1 MADLISDDLVSVRRM
16 QSWLEVEIRTD
27 VLFPS
32 ASAALV
38 SDAVPIMTK
47 LAHTLQPFPNPIR
60 IEGYTDNL
68 PINSDRFPSN
78 WELSAARAASVARL
92 FTSLAI
98 DPKRLTVTGYGEFRP
113 IADNKTAEGRD
124 KNRRVVLVVLAA
136 PPKPDIPQNSM
147 EENAQQ
153 SVPVA
158 PIVEPIKTALPI
170 EPLGH

>member
-1 MADLISDDLVSVRRM
+1 
-16 QSWLEVEIRTD
+16 VEIRTD

-60 IEGYTDNL
+60 IEGYTDDL

-98 DPKRLTVTGYGEFRP
+98 DPRRLTVTGYGEFRP

-136 PPKPDIPQNSM
+136 PPRANIPQDSM
-147 EENAQQ
+147 QENARQ
-153 SVPVA
+153 SIPVT
-158 PIVEPIKTALPI
+158 PMDEPIKAALPI
-170 EPLGH
+170 NPLGH

>member
-1 MADLISDDLVSVRRM
+1 
-16 QSWLEVEIRTD
+16 VEIRTD

-60 IEGYTDNL
+60 IEGYTDDL
-68 PINSDRFPSN
+68 PISSDRFPSN

-113 IADNKTAEGRD
+113 TADNKTAEGRD

-136 PPKPDIPQNSM
+136 PPKTNVSPNFM
-147 EENAQQ
+147 EEHAQQ
-153 SVPVA
+153 PIPVA
-158 PIVEPIKTALPI
+158 PMAESIKTALPI
-170 EPLGH
+170 NPLGH